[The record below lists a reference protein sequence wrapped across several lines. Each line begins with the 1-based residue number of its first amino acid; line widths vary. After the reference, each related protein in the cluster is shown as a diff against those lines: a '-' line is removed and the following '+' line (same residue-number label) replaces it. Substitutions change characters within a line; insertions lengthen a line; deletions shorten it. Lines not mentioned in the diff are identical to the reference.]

1 MTPSNRRV
9 KKPQLPPDVLEAS
22 GIAEGED
29 LVEPQPA
36 PPPAPKKRTRFGIAV
51 RAVLGVALV
60 VGISSTVAWGARRH
74 MMTSA
79 RFAVKE
85 IEVTGMKHRTPEEV
99 MAKSGIAR
107 GNNVFGTDLDVA
119 KAKLLSDPWIADAQL
134 ARRLPATIVIQ
145 VTEREAAAV
154 VSVGE
159 LFLASRDGDLF
170 KRVEPGDPV
179 ELPVVTGITA
189 ENVAEDRE
197 GVKRLVRRAIDLSA
211 DYDHSPLAGRLPLQE
226 IHYSEGRGITMIV
239 GRAGLRLVVGEPPF
253 RKKLEQAARVISEVE
268 KRGGKA
274 DAVML
279 DNEARPER
287 VVVRMR

>member
-1 MTPSNRRV
+1 MIPSNRRV
-9 KKPQLPPDVLEAS
+9 KKPQLPADVLEAS

-29 LVEPQPA
+29 LVEPPP
-36 PPPAPKKRTRFGIAV
+36 PPPAPKRHTKIGMAV
-51 RAVLGVALV
+51 RAALGVALV

-79 RFAVKE
+79 RFAVKD

-99 MAKSGIAR
+99 ILKSGI
-107 GNNVFGTDLDVA
+107 GKGSNVFGADLDVA

-134 ARRLPATIVIQ
+134 ARRLPATIMIQ

-159 LFLASRDGDLF
+159 LYLASRDGDLF
-170 KRVEPGDPV
+170 KRVEPGDPS
-179 ELPVVTGITA
+179 ELPVVTGITPD
-189 ENVAEDRE
+189 NVAEDRE
-197 GVKRLVRRAIDLSA
+197 GVKRLVRRAIDLAA
-211 DYDHSPLAGRLPLQE
+211 DYDHSALAGRYPLQE
-226 IHYSEGRGITMIV
+226 IHYSEGRGITMTV

-253 RKKLEQAARVISEVE
+253 RKKLEQASRVLSEVE

-274 DAVML
+274 DSVML